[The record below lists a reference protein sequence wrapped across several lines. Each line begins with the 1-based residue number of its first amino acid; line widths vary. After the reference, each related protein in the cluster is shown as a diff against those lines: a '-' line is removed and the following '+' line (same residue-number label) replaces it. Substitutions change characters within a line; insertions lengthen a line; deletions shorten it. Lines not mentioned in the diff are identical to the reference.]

1 MKKIKINFNKKDWL
15 DDYDFLRD
23 TVGIIKEENTDKGI
37 VVWVNEKDY
46 NDAIEEQ

>member
-23 TVGIIKEENTDKGI
+23 VVGNIKEENVDEGI
-37 VVWVNEKDY
+37 IVWVNKEDY
-46 NDAIEEQ
+46 NNAIEEE